1 MPAKKK
7 SKKNRSRK
15 VGLSPGVASLG
26 AALTTLDADTRD
38 DQDRDVYNI
47 CWNDDWIED
56 QVTFAQFKGG
66 RNELFLFHKRTYPV
80 EEARQ
85 LDIALFATD
94 LDAKLVFLGYTRR
107 TGNPA
112 IARGAIAASVQDKSV
127 TIKAGLLDTVEQQF
141 VPPQSPL

>member
-7 SKKNRSRK
+7 TKKKSSKK
-15 VGLSPGVASLG
+15 VGLSPAVASL
-26 AALTTLDADTRD
+26 AAAATTLDASTRN

-47 CWNDDWIED
+47 SWNDDWIED
-56 QVTFAQFKGG
+56 QVTFPQFKTGK
-66 RNELFLFHKRTYPV
+66 NELFLFHKRTYPV

-85 LDIALFATD
+85 LDINLFATD

-112 IARGAIAASVQDKSV
+112 IARGTIAASVQDSAV
-127 TIKAGLLDTVEQQF
+127 TTKDGLLDTVEEQY
-141 VPPQSPL
+141 VPPQA